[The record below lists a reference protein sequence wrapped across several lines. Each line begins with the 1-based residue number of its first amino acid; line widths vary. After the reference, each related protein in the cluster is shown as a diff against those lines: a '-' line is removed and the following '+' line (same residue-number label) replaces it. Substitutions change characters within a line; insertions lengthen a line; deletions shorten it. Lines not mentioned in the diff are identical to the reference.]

1 MGSQPPYKFVIVDDD
16 ASMLKL
22 MCALL
27 EDRGHDVVL
36 SHSGMSAGLDIPDL
50 RPDCVITDRV
60 MFGVDGFEM
69 VRDLREDSELQHVKY
84 IMVSGAVDRTIQSK
98 LEDADFDAAAFLG
111 PPPYSVGSFCKLS
124 NNTPNLFSKLENHV
138 SISVS
143 VNFLGE
149 SIFIIA
155 DPPSV

>member
-50 RPDCVITDRV
+50 RPDCVITDRG

-98 LEDADFDAAAFLG
+98 IEDADFDAFFNKPIDPATF
-111 PPPYSVGSFCKLS
+111 
-124 NNTPNLFSKLENHV
+124 
-138 SISVS
+138 
-143 VNFLGE
+143 
-149 SIFIIA
+149 A
-155 DPPSV
+155 DEIERVMQRE